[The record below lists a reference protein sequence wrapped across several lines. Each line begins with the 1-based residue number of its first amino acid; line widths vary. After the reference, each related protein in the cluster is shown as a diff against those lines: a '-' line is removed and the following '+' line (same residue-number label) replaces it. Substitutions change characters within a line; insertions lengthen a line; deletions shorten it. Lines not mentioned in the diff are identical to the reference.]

1 MPLMLQPL
9 FPPFPSVLS
18 ESYELETTIQMGCI
32 DEPSVTSLLA
42 ICRTHHSVGLRRKL
56 ERKRSISLPILVKKS
71 YTGFYDH
78 RANALMGLPETWG
91 TWRRPVV
98 VAQSPVRIIGEP
110 LSTITEDISIGTI
123 SLYSLYCDSTAS
135 ESSPLLSALSQANRG
150 EKNDQKSQPGSPSPL
165 SKSPLLIHSAMSEHY
180 SESVEEDGNGSQL
193 VTMHPAWRQ
202 SLYITTRIKL
212 VPGHLLPRR
221 SNRPVSSTSEDIVYT

>member
-1 MPLMLQPL
+1 MNLKLRSKWAALMARMS
-9 FPPFPSVLS
+9 FPS
-18 ESYELETTIQMGCI
+18 G
-32 DEPSVTSLLA
+32 SVVKLTN
-42 ICRTHHSVGLRRKL
+42 HSAGLRRKL
-56 ERKRSISLPILVKKS
+56 ERKRSISLPILVKKT

-78 RANALMGLPETWG
+78 RANTLVGLPENWG

-98 VAQSPVRIIGEP
+98 VAQTPIRIIGEP

-135 ESSPLLSALSQANRG
+135 ETSPLLSALAQANG
-150 EKNDQKSQPGSPSPL
+150 GAKENQKSQPGSPLPL
-165 SKSPLLIHSAMSEHY
+165 SKSPLLIHSAMSESY
-180 SESVEEDGNGSQL
+180 AESVEGDGNGSQL
-193 VTMHPAWRQ
+193 VTIHPSWRQ

-221 SNRPVSSTSEDIVYT
+221 SSRPVSSTPEDIVYA